1 MRSKALARHGQPD
14 ALNADPASQPTSAD
28 LTSLPSLA
36 CPHWPAL
43 PGLPL
48 GNDIAISMDGR
59 GAGRGNV
66 LIERLWHSVKHEEV
80 PLRAYDS
87 VGEARAPIGRYLE
100 FCKRRR
106 PHAGLDARTPDQAP
120 FGHLPQIA
128 PAWPSPPLAGR
139 RSSRAMPFL
148 QAAPPTAPHHD
159 NQHTPH

>member
-1 MRSKALARHGQPD
+1 MASRTPSTPTRQASP
-14 ALNADPASQPTSAD
+14 PAPT
-28 LTSLPSLA
+28 SLA

-43 PGLPL
+43 TGLPL

-66 LIERLWHSVKHEEV
+66 LIERLWRSVKHEEV

-100 FCKRRR
+100 FCRRRR
-106 PHAGLDARTPDQAP
+106 PHASLDAWTPDQAP

-128 PAWPSPPLAGR
+128 PAWPSPSLAGR
-139 RSSRAMPFL
+139 RFGRATPFL
-148 QAAPPTAPHHD
+148 HTAPPTVPIHD
-159 NQHTPH
+159 NRHRPY